1 MRNSRRAVLQTG
13 PHAETSC
20 VVLVVLAA
28 GRKSHP
34 RQTSLVGEMG
44 RRKLVAKSSQIPY
57 RNRSAQ
63 GDRDEGGNLRKAAH
77 LPSSSPL
84 LVSRKSLFHKSKS
97 YCHGSSALHQPAFR
111 RSLQQVCMFLISAF
125 VVFVCL
131 SRFQSVS
138 PDDCRWLR
146 LVEAALYLFC
156 LRSLSLITVIGV
168 SWSRQTSVD
177 LSRPEGPTFQ
187 PRPKGLMSFQS
198 RPEGPTLARISKTK
212 NGETFLELD
221 NGKTLL
227 AKSIDIMCIKHLH
240 TTKRLQSS
248 TEGVEE
254 GIQLRPSFH
263 NSNAIPYSA
272 PTILSNISK
281 ACQLRTVRLNSLAEG
296 VKEGIQLRPSFHS
309 NNIIPYPA
317 RTISSNISKACQL
330 RKVRLAGLAE
340 GVEEGIQRATV
351 TKEDES

>member
-57 RNRSAQ
+57 GNRSAQ

-84 LVSRKSLFHKSKS
+84 PV
-97 YCHGSSALHQPAFR
+97 
-111 RSLQQVCMFLISAF
+111 
-125 VVFVCL
+125 
-131 SRFQSVS
+131 
-138 PDDCRWLR
+138 
-146 LVEAALYLFC
+146 
-156 LRSLSLITVIGV
+156 
-168 SWSRQTSVD
+168 
-177 LSRPEGPTFQ
+177 
-187 PRPKGLMSFQS
+187 
-198 RPEGPTLARISKTK
+198 LARISKTK

-263 NSNAIPYSA
+263 SSNAIPYSA

-296 VKEGIQLRPSFHS
+296 VKEGIQLRPSLHS